1 MLKYLIIICGIFLGI
16 IYFGNYID
24 YRNNKISKNEY
35 DRRIKLFIVLVI
47 IVILV
52 ALWLRKRY

>member
-1 MLKYLIIICGIFLGI
+1 MIKYLIIICGIFLGI

-24 YRNNKISKNEY
+24 YRNNKIGKKEY
-35 DRRIKLFIVLVI
+35 DKRIKLFIVLVI
-47 IVILV
+47 IVILF